1 MDILLEIPR
10 LQVRNLFNISKYDAG
25 CEITYSFWE
34 TDVLLWFLTVQNLF
48 YPKGIFNENQ
58 VYEFLL
64 MALDLR
70 HF

>member
-10 LQVRNLFNISKYDAG
+10 LLVRNLFNISKYDAE

-34 TDVLLWFLTVQNLF
+34 TDVLWFLTVQNLF